1 MNRFLFSLLVFIL
14 FSPALFAQP
23 TGSVQSYDLIYM
35 KDGRGIL
42 KGEILVFDEEDGHIV
57 FLDTEGR
64 KYTIARYEYDYF
76 IEDKVFVTN
85 QADTVVINERK
96 SDGAEISLG
105 LVAGYISLNQTL
117 TPDDFYLNGTTGLA
131 FIPLSFKLSIGK
143 YLSRQSFVGV
153 TADIALLGE
162 AKTYFNGGLRYVY
175 QYPGYKSNVAFYL
188 PIELQYGN
196 LTSLINYSTS
206 DTTFVDGGYNWPSD
220 RNIETSL
227 QSIGLHVGQG
237 VAFILPDKKSIKIEL
252 TFVKNFIISQKVLN
266 TNSPPP
272 NATFSQTGIRL
283 GILYSL

>member
-105 LVAGYISLNQTL
+105 LVAGYINLNQTL

-131 FIPLSFKLSIGK
+131 YIPLSFKLSIGK

-162 AKTYFNGGLRYVY
+162 AKTYFNGGLRYV
-175 QYPGYKSNVAFYL
+175 
-188 PIELQYGN
+188 
-196 LTSLINYSTS
+196 
-206 DTTFVDGGYNWPSD
+206 
-220 RNIETSL
+220 
-227 QSIGLHVGQG
+227 
-237 VAFILPDKKSIKIEL
+237 
-252 TFVKNFIISQKVLN
+252 
-266 TNSPPP
+266 
-272 NATFSQTGIRL
+272 
-283 GILYSL
+283 